1 MLTTSAMRFGFGD
14 VMPGGSGVDV
24 ELAQRAL
31 ITLGWTLAITGR
43 YDQATS
49 AAVLEFRGAAGLPYV
64 DRIDDAFLDRLFAEV
79 DAAGDTSGLPTGGM
93 TGGRTGD
100 INISGSKGAGMAL
113 GLLGLLAIG
122 YLATR
127 KKKR

>member
-1 MLTTSAMRFGFGD
+1 MLTTSAVRGGFGD
-14 VMPGGSGVDV
+14 VAPGSSGVDV

-31 ITLGWTLAITGR
+31 VTLGWSLAVNGR
-43 YDQATS
+43 YDNATS
-49 AAVLEFRGAAGLPYV
+49 AAVLEFRGAAGLPYI
-64 DRIDDAFLDRLFAEV
+64 DRIDDQFLDRLFAEV
-79 DAAGDTSGLPTGGM
+79 DAAGDTSKLPGGGM

-100 INISGSKGAGMAL
+100 INISGKGGMGI